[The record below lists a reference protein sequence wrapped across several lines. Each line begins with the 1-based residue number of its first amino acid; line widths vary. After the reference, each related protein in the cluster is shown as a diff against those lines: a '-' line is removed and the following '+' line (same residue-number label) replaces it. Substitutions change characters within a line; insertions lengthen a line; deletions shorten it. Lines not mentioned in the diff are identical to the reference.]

1 MVRRGSQRYPLP
13 SPALAGTGA
22 RAHRAA
28 LPPSDFTLLALAIAL
43 ALFGLVMVASASL
56 PLSVEH
62 YRSPERLF
70 LRQLIAAFVGF
81 TLLLWLSRLDY
92 RKLFDHDGTL
102 LLVAVGLTLLTFV
115 PALAPNGLWL
125 QLGIFSFQPTELTK
139 LALLVF
145 LAASLVRKEEQG
157 ELRHFTTG
165 VLPFYALWAFL
176 SLLAILQPDFA
187 LVVVYGAIVAFML
200 LIAGAP
206 LRHLLGPALAGLP
219 LIALLLWLAPYR
231 RARLLAY
238 LNPFS
243 DPQGSG
249 YHLIQSLIALGS
261 GGLFGQGL
269 GASREK
275 WLYLPSAYND
285 FIVSIIG
292 EELGLLG
299 TMTVLGLFVAL
310 CWRGFTIAL
319 HAPDKFGFLLAAGIT
334 FALSFQAAINLGVAV
349 GALPVTGLT
358 LPLVSYGGSSLIVS
372 LAMVGLLLS
381 VSRAAVHSPS
391 SSPSSLRTV
400 KGGSF
405 GLAGPAG
412 RRWHRRPLLPG
423 LGAH

>member
-22 RAHRAA
+22 RAHRVA
-28 LPPSDFTLLALAIAL
+28 LPPSDFTLLTLAIAL
-43 ALFGLVMVASASL
+43 VLFGLVMVASASL

-92 RKLFDHDGTL
+92 RKLFDYDGTL

-125 QLGIFSFQPTELTK
+125 QLGMFSFQPTELTK
-139 LALLVF
+139 FALIVS

-206 LRHLLGPALAGLP
+206 LRHLLGPASVGLP
-219 LIALLLWLAPYR
+219 LIIKTCPR
-231 RARLLAY
+231 
-238 LNPFS
+238 
-243 DPQGSG
+243 
-249 YHLIQSLIALGS
+249 
-261 GGLFGQGL
+261 
-269 GASREK
+269 
-275 WLYLPSAYND
+275 
-285 FIVSIIG
+285 
-292 EELGLLG
+292 
-299 TMTVLGLFVAL
+299 
-310 CWRGFTIAL
+310 
-319 HAPDKFGFLLAAGIT
+319 
-334 FALSFQAAINLGVAV
+334 
-349 GALPVTGLT
+349 
-358 LPLVSYGGSSLIVS
+358 
-372 LAMVGLLLS
+372 
-381 VSRAAVHSPS
+381 
-391 SSPSSLRTV
+391 
-400 KGGSF
+400 KGRF
-405 GLAGPAG
+405 
-412 RRWHRRPLLPG
+412 
-423 LGAH
+423 